1 MRYSPDAMAL
11 QLFVEPHWVSPY
23 VFACF
28 VTLREKKLEFEATAL
43 DSSTGDTQRIEY
55 TNQCVTGRVP
65 SLLDGSFG
73 LAESSAI
80 IEYLE
85 EKYPDPPVLPSSV
98 QDRARC
104 RQLMSW
110 IRSDETAALREE
122 RSTHTMFYTRAD
134 RPLSPMAERSA
145 KKLCDVAG
153 RVIRAG
159 APTIFDRWTIIDAE
173 LAFILHRL
181 ILNNDPVPRG
191 VAKWAAAQWE
201 RPSVRAFVELSRPS
215 LASSYRPP
223 GLVIRPPSSPPDP
236 PNAK

>member
-1 MRYSPDAMAL
+1 MAL

-28 VTLREKKLEFEATAL
+28 VTLREKNLDFEAVAL
-43 DSSTGDTQRIEY
+43 DSTTGATQRIDY
-55 TNQCVTGRVP
+55 ISQCVTGRVP
-65 SLLDGSFG
+65 SILDDGFG

-85 EKYPDPPVLPSSV
+85 QKHPDPPVLPSSPR
-98 QDRARC
+98 DLARC

-134 RPLSPMAERSA
+134 KPLSPSAERSA

-159 APTIFDRWTIIDAE
+159 EPTIFDRWTIVDAE

-191 VAKWAAAQWE
+191 IAKWAATQWE
-201 RPSVRAFVELSRPS
+201 RPSVRSFVELARPA

-223 GLVIRPPSSPPDP
+223 GLVTRPSSPPDP

>member
-1 MRYSPDAMAL
+1 MAL

-23 VFACF
+23 VFSCF
-28 VTLREKKLEFEATAL
+28 VTLREKNIEFEATAL
-43 DSSTGDTQRIEY
+43 DSSAGETQRSEY
-55 TNQCVTGRVP
+55 MTQCVTGRVP
-65 SLLDGSFG
+65 SILDDGFG

-85 EKYPDPPVLPSSV
+85 QKHPKPPVLPSAPR
-98 QDRARC
+98 DLARC

-122 RSTHTMFYTRAD
+122 RSTHSMFYRRAD
-134 RPLSPMAERSA
+134 TPLSPAADRAA

-159 APTIFDRWTIIDAE
+159 EPSIFDQWTILDSE

-181 ILNNDPVPRG
+181 ILNSDPVPRG
-191 VAKWAAAQWE
+191 IAKWAAAQWE
-201 RPSVRAFVELSRPS
+201 RPSVKAFLELARPA
-215 LASSYRPP
+215 LPASFVPT
-223 GLVIRPPSSPPDP
+223 GLVVKPAPPSSPPDP
-236 PNAK
+236 PSER